1 MRSPKRRGG
10 RRKTRKGS
18 MSRIPVRL
26 NVLMGI
32 VILMLVALGWRLVDL
47 QITDSAKYK
56 TEVTSAESSIEKTN
70 VQRGLIY
77 DSTGKVLVTNKGS
90 QAITYTK
97 PRTITDKQMYKVAN
111 QVGKYVS
118 IDTSSEELSTA
129 SFAKYYIQSPKHAK
143 AVVEAS
149 GTNAAPGT
157 DAYVD
162 ALTNYIEKHQSKFK
176 LTDDQKNRALIF
188 QKMSNAY
195 SLSTVYL
202 KEDNVKQS
210 EIANIGE
217 RQSKMPGVRVGI
229 YYTRD
234 YPEGEGIKSLVGGTS
249 TSKSGLPSDSVNELL
264 TKGYSRDDIVGTSY
278 LEKQYEDTLKGSKG
292 RVKVTSGNNDKTN
305 EETLYSGQ
313 AGGNLNLTINN
324 KFQND
329 VEQVLKDKIPGGN
342 TTGAYAVVLNPKT
355 GGVYAS
361 AGVNRDSSTGSVT
374 SDALSTVNQANVVGS
389 VVKPA
394 TITTGFMNNVIT
406 PQNSTLTDQP
416 IKVAGTS
423 PKTSWWNQNGS
434 GNMPLTADQALMMSS
449 NTYVMQVMLKLGG
462 LNYYDGMSLSS
473 LPTNVFQ
480 TMRDGFSR
488 FGLGVKTGI
497 DLPGEIT
504 GIRGETSRSDIGKA
518 LDESF
523 GQYDTYTTMQL
534 AQYVATIANG
544 GYRIRPH
551 IVQSITTRDRDKNK
565 ITTTVPSEVMGTV
578 NWTSAQRQM
587 IWDGMNDVVHSS
599 SKYATG
605 TGLKDIKP
613 AVSAKTGTA
622 ETFTNGQST
631 LTSSLISFVPNSD
644 VALAI
649 VVPGVNQED
658 ENVNQKI
665 AKDIYKAYWK
675 DVQDSGSA
683 KK

>member
-111 QVGKYVS
+111 QVGKYVT
-118 IDTSSEELSTA
+118 IDTSSEELSA
-129 SFAKYYIQSPKHAK
+129 ANFAKYYIQSPKHAK
-143 AVVEAS
+143 AVAKAS
-149 GTNAAPGT
+149 GTDAAPGT
-157 DAYVD
+157 DPYVD
-162 ALTNYIEKHQSKFK
+162 ALTNYIEKHQDKFT
-176 LTDDQKNRALIF
+176 LTDAQKNRALIF

-202 KEDNVKQS
+202 KEDDVKQS

-305 EETLYSGQ
+305 EETIYSGQ

-462 LNYYDGMSLSS
+462 LNYSDGMSLSS

>member
-97 PRTITDKQMYKVAN
+97 PRTVTDKQMYKVAN
-111 QVGKYVS
+111 QVGKYVT
-118 IDTSSEELSTA
+118 IDTSSEELSA
-129 SFAKYYIQSPKHAK
+129 ANFAKYYIQSPKHAK
-143 AVVEAS
+143 AVAKAS
-149 GTNAAPGT
+149 GTDAAPGT
-157 DAYVD
+157 DPYVD
-162 ALTNYIEKHQSKFK
+162 ALTNYIEKHQDKFT
-176 LTDDQKNRALIF
+176 LTDAQKNRALIF

-613 AVSAKTGTA
+613 GVSAKTGTA

>member
-111 QVGKYVS
+111 QVGKYVT
-118 IDTSSEELSTA
+118 IDTSSEELSA
-129 SFAKYYIQSPKHAK
+129 ANFAKYYIQSPKHAK
-143 AVVEAS
+143 AVAKAS
-149 GTNAAPGT
+149 GTDAAPGT
-157 DAYVD
+157 DPYVD
-162 ALTNYIEKHQSKFK
+162 ALTNYIEKHQDKFT
-176 LTDDQKNRALIF
+176 LTDAQKNRALIF

-462 LNYYDGMSLSS
+462 LNYSDGMSLSS

-613 AVSAKTGTA
+613 GVSAKTGTA

-649 VVPGVNQED
+649 VVPGVNQAD

>member
-149 GTNAAPGT
+149 GTNAAPRT

-162 ALTNYIEKHQSKFK
+162 ALTNYIEKHQSKFT
-176 LTDDQKNRALIF
+176 LTDAQKNRALIF

-406 PQNSTLTDQP
+406 PQNSTLIDQP

-423 PKTSWWNQNGS
+423 AKTSWWNQNGS

-649 VVPGVNQED
+649 VVPGVNQSD
-658 ENVNQKI
+658 ENVNQDI

>member
-149 GTNAAPGT
+149 GTNAAPRT

-278 LEKQYEDTLKGSKG
+278 LEKQYDDTLQGSKG

-406 PQNSTLTDQP
+406 PQNSTLIDQP

-423 PKTSWWNQNGS
+423 AKTSWWNQNGS

-649 VVPGVNQED
+649 VVPGVNQSD
-658 ENVNQKI
+658 ENVNQDI

>member
-162 ALTNYIEKHQSKFK
+162 ALTNYIEKHQSKFT
-176 LTDDQKNRALIF
+176 LTDAQKNRALIF

-462 LNYYDGMSLSS
+462 LNYSDGMSLSS

-649 VVPGVNQED
+649 VVPGVNQSD
-658 ENVNQKI
+658 ENVNQDI

>member
-111 QVGKYVS
+111 QVGKYVT
-118 IDTSSEELSTA
+118 IDTSSEELSA
-129 SFAKYYIQSPKHAK
+129 ANFAKYYIQSPKHAK
-143 AVVEAS
+143 AVAKAS
-149 GTNAAPGT
+149 GTDAAPGT
-157 DAYVD
+157 DPYVD
-162 ALTNYIEKHQSKFK
+162 ALTNYIEKHQDKFT
-176 LTDDQKNRALIF
+176 LTDAQKNRALIF

-462 LNYYDGMSLSS
+462 LNYSDGMSLSS

-649 VVPGVNQED
+649 VVPGVNQSD
-658 ENVNQKI
+658 ENVNQDI